1 MKTNN
6 HRILEYALRII
17 EYVAFSDTPV
27 TFKDVCSKFDL
38 SKSTLHN
45 ILQTLLNMN
54 YLTKDART
62 AEFSVGVRCFEVGN
76 SYLMSDPFY
85 EEAKDIVR
93 NLSIE
98 TNETTHLGIL
108 EGTDV
113 IYLYKFDTT
122 QPFRLCSQVG
132 RRRPAHMTAIGKALL
147 SSCPDEKLMSLY
159 PEENLPTCTS
169 RTISTRQEL
178 LRQIREIRETGV
190 AYEEEESVPYIKC
203 YATPVL
209 DHYGVAIAAISIA
222 MPIMKGQEE
231 TEKTRQALWEAKM
244 QLESVL
250 RALYH

>member
-1 MKTNN
+1 
-6 HRILEYALRII
+6 
-17 EYVAFSDTPV
+17 
-27 TFKDVCSKFDL
+27 
-38 SKSTLHN
+38 
-45 ILQTLLNMN
+45 
-54 YLTKDART
+54 
-62 AEFSVGVRCFEVGN
+62 
-76 SYLMSDPFY
+76 
-85 EEAKDIVR
+85 
-93 NLSIE
+93 
-98 TNETTHLGIL
+98 
-108 EGTDV
+108 
-113 IYLYKFDTT
+113 
-122 QPFRLCSQVG
+122 
-132 RRRPAHMTAIGKALL
+132 MTAIGKALL

-159 PEENLPTCTS
+159 PEENLPTCTP

-222 MPIMKGQEE
+222 MPIMKNQEE